1 MKRVSRSIGFKVE
14 AKDIKITKR
23 PRFEDENLKRFEERM
38 KNIEWDNEKGKGVLS
53 DEAIEKI
60 AKSVVKDITIQT
72 EHKKEDKDK

>member
-1 MKRVSRSIGFKVE
+1 MQ

-23 PRFEDENLKRFEERM
+23 PRFENEDLKRFEERM

-60 AKSVVKDITIQT
+60 AQSVVKDVSKNT
-72 EHKKEDKDK
+72 EHKKEDADR